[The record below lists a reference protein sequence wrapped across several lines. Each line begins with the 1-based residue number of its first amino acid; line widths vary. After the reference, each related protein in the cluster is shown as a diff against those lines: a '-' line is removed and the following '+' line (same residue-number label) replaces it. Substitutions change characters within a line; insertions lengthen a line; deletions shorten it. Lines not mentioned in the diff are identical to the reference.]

1 MHDVTLW
8 AAWYLLLLA
17 IPALL
22 IGSLIRERVAHRRS
36 RRHRFIR

>member
-8 AAWYLLLLA
+8 AAWYFLLLA

-22 IGSLIRERVAHRRS
+22 IGSLIRDRVAHRRMS
-36 RRHRFIR
+36 RRNHSR

>member
-22 IGSLIRERVAHRRS
+22 IGSFIREKVAHRRYL
-36 RRHRFIR
+36 RRRSVR